1 MLRVLSRPT
10 LSGRRELN
18 PVSSHLLPK
27 QLATHPCLVHM
38 ALEAIRDVRAPG
50 GGCTLQGGG
59 DARSSAFARLIVS
72 GRRRSRQT
80 GSKRSILPD
89 MCPGQQQL
97 IRRASRTLPKLGWA
111 VHWNRCYGRLMR
123 QSQMTV
129 LEHLFGSLS
138 HCRTVGSYTA
148 RVGTAFSHTHEN
160 AVMRI
165 SMRVCDLLNSAHMS
179 ARPCSSGTG
188 STVAGL
194 TRTAR
199 LIGQAPFA
207 CDRVGG

>member
-80 GSKRSILPD
+80 GSKPRS
-89 MCPGQQQL
+89 CPICAQIVVPVGV
-97 IRRASRTLPKLGWA
+97 SA
-111 VHWNRCYGRLMR
+111 V
-123 QSQMTV
+123 QAVTV
-129 LEHLFGSLS
+129 RG
-138 HCRTVGSYTA
+138 
-148 RVGTAFSHTHEN
+148 
-160 AVMRI
+160 M
-165 SMRVCDLLNSAHMS
+165 
-179 ARPCSSGTG
+179 
-188 STVAGL
+188 
-194 TRTAR
+194 
-199 LIGQAPFA
+199 
-207 CDRVGG
+207 